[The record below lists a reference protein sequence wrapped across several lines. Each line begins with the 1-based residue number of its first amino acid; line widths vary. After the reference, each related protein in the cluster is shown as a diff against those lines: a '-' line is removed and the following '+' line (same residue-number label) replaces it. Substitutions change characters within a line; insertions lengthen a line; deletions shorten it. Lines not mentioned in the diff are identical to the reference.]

1 MRENKD
7 IRRAL
12 ILRGILVIL
21 RPILWYALFTAVV
34 LVHIVYG
41 EYKVRVDHPLVY
53 VALVFVV
60 AVPFLMGWITAILK
74 LRAFSGVITKI
85 ETDMQLRTSQTMTRS
100 RLKDDHHKWV
110 MYFTV
115 INSRKKIFKK
125 SHFSIYDPSFKDVR
139 YLKVGDHVR
148 HYWGSKY
155 LEKSVKTG
163 DEDVLCIVCG
173 ELCRMQQDI
182 CYNCRH
188 TLLKKSGYYVSE

>member
-1 MRENKD
+1 MF
-7 IRRAL
+7 AL
-12 ILRGILVIL
+12 FAAVILVH
-21 RPILWYALFTAVV
+21 V
-34 LVHIVYG
+34 VYG

-60 AVPFLMGWITAILK
+60 AVPILMGWITAIFK

-85 ETDMQLRTSQTMTRS
+85 EMDKQLRTSQTITRS
-100 RLKDDHHKWV
+100 RLKDDDHKWV
-110 MYFTV
+110 MYFT
-115 INSRKKIFKK
+115 IKDPKKRFFGKSR
-125 SHFSIYDPSFKDVR
+125 FSIYDPSFKDTK

-163 DEDVLCIVCG
+163 DEDVLCVVCG
-173 ELCRMQQDI
+173 ELCRMQQEI

-188 TLLKKSGYYVSE
+188 TLLKKSGYYISE